1 VKEGKE
7 EITSEMRTGK
17 TNVWLNH
24 WFSEA
29 YHIVNMIKSDGN
41 FRVVGTG
48 EHINCVYRAV
58 CDAFETEP
66 VLENNQY
73 VDFCLDFCKRHDIE
87 IFVPRRAAVQTAAR
101 AREFRLAGVRVLV
114 EESEK
119 METLS
124 DKERTYTVVSNAGTC
139 RVPDRAIVRTAA
151 EFESA
156 CRRLKTPSN
165 RICFKFVKDEG
176 ATSFRVVD
184 PGAERGINSLKSSP
198 GRKMT
203 FDDAIRILSASES
216 FPDLMVMPYLDG
228 PEVSVDCLRTDDG
241 SIMIPR
247 FKTPGRAEEIRF
259 DDGVLWAC
267 ERLLALFDLQRPC
280 NMQFRYHEGVL
291 CLLEINPRMSGGIQY
306 SYAATGVNI
315 PGIAVH
321 RLMGQRREW
330 RVSRE
335 NKVVSFV
342 AMPVVLS

>member
-1 VKEGKE
+1 MS
-7 EITSEMRTGK
+7 IGK

-29 YHIVNMIKSDGN
+29 YHIVNLIKSDGG
-41 FRVVGTG
+41 FRVFGTND
-48 EHINCVYRAV
+48 HANCVYRAV

-66 VLENNQY
+66 VLKNNQY
-73 VDFCLDFCKRHDIE
+73 VDFCLDFCKKHDIE
-87 IFVPRRAAVQTAAR
+87 IFVPRRGAVQAAER
-101 AREFRLAGVRVLV
+101 AGEFRLAGVKVLV

-119 METLS
+119 MKTLS
-124 DKERTYTVVSNAGTC
+124 DKERTYMAANAGAC
-139 RVPDRAIVRTAA
+139 RVPDRAVVCTAA

-156 CRRLKTPSN
+156 YRRLKTQSN
-165 RICFKFVKDEG
+165 RVCFKFVKDEG

-184 PGAERGINSLKSSP
+184 TGAETEIRSLKSPP

-203 FDDAIRILSASES
+203 FDDAMKILSASEP

-241 SIMIPR
+241 SIIIPR

-259 DDGVLWAC
+259 DDDILSVC
-267 ERLLALFDLQRPC
+267 EGLLALFDLRRPC
-280 NMQFRYHEGVL
+280 NMQFRYHDGVL
-291 CLLEINPRMSGGIQY
+291 CLLEINPRMSGGVQY
-306 SYAATGVNI
+306 SCAATGVNI

-321 RLMGQRREW
+321 GLMGQRREW
-330 RVSRE
+330 RMPKE
-335 NKVVSFV
+335 NRVVSFV